1 MMALLRSLLLL
12 FALLTPAW
20 AEGDGPKLAASAK
33 ASALQLTHYLD
44 SVIKTGARPAY
55 GSAPAANLLQDVYN
69 TDRLATLPAPQAGD
83 VGWLLDWGDAAN
95 RTYKQIVLF
104 DVQTSPALDE
114 AAVKRNLTE
123 YEDQCTVA
131 TDFLIRVQARALTA
145 LLMFMNQLTP
155 DQRTPV
161 REAGLKKSRSGAEE
175 LVRGAL
181 ISVGQG
187 MKPANARTLTAAIR
201 DTRDVWS
208 AFILPRDRDQIIAV
222 TKLLQKTIADAEVR
236 NNLAAFADMFAVK

>member
-1 MMALLRSLLLL
+1 M
-12 FALLTPAW
+12 
-20 AEGDGPKLAASAK
+20 
-33 ASALQLTHYLD
+33 
-44 SVIKTGARPAY
+44 
-55 GSAPAANLLQDVYN
+55 
-69 TDRLATLPAPQAGD
+69 PAPQAGD

-114 AAVKRNLTE
+114 AAIKRNLTE
-123 YEDQCTVA
+123 YEGQCTVA
-131 TDFLIRVQARALTA
+131 ADFLIRVQARALTA

-161 REAGLKKSRSGAEE
+161 REAGLKKSRAGAEE

-208 AFILPRDRDQIIAV
+208 AFILPGDRSQIIAV
-222 TKLLQKTIADAEVR
+222 TKLLQKNIADAEVQ
-236 NNLAAFADMFAVK
+236 NNLATFADKFVVK